1 MYSWFNNRIGNLK
14 ISSKFL
20 LVVVP
25 MGFALLALFG
35 ALINQQTAL
44 IRTTEQEL
52 SGVEKAPKY
61 LKLMESIQR
70 HRGLAQISKNG
81 DSSVQ
86 AKLEEQVR
94 DVEAMLSDLAT
105 ALPET
110 WEQSRKTLGEVTG
123 AWRTLK
129 QSELTSSASQSFASH
144 SQLVQQIIRLVRDS
158 ADDSTMTFDPE
169 PATYYLISALNFDLP
184 LLHEQIAILRGK
196 LSAYAAKGQ
205 AEPSV
210 LAESHTRLNLLGVFA
225 SNLVQSYDKVESA
238 GFKLDGGVKEHLQR
252 FRSDMKQLDGLLVRL
267 EQNPGALAGPEV
279 FKEVSGYLENMSKLK
294 ELSLEQLAF
303 ALNQRVE
310 REQRNIFESLMIGA
324 GLALLVL
331 AVLWITLRKVA
342 ADTAVLLQ
350 QAKHLASFDL
360 REYTKLDSKDE
371 MGLVSRSIENIR
383 LAQRDAVLDMDRLS
397 QGLLQSATTMSAAT
411 GQIVE
416 SAAEQSD
423 ASSTVASA
431 IEELSVSVG
440 QVSEQC
446 NVANSLA
453 TQTGSASSEGLTLVR
468 NSRASMEEIGRA
480 SQALA
485 ETMGGL
491 GKRSEDISSIILTIE
506 EIAEQTNLLALNAA
520 IEAARAG
527 EQGRGFAVVA
537 DEVRR
542 LSERTADSTRS
553 IAELV
558 TAIQQDT
565 QSAIQDVAGWK
576 ERIASGVSLSA
587 NTEHQMQK
595 INQDS
600 GSTEGAIQ
608 EINQALSEQS
618 EASQMIARQVE
629 TIAQMTEESQSA
641 AQSVRQV
648 AEEVKH
654 TSEQLKAFVQ
664 KYQTA

>member
-1 MYSWFNNRIGNLK
+1 MINWFSNRIGNLK
-14 ISSKFL
+14 MSYKFL
-20 LVVVP
+20 LVVAP
-25 MGFALLALFG
+25 MMLALASLFG

-52 SGVEKAPKY
+52 VGVVEVPKY
-61 LKLMESIQR
+61 LRLMESIQR
-70 HRGLAQISKNG
+70 HRGLDQLAKNG

-86 AKLEEQVR
+86 GKLNEQAR
-94 DVEAMLSDLAT
+94 DVEALLDELKAEIPADWTQTHESLAS
-105 ALPET
+105 AAQA
-110 WEQSRKTLGEVTG
+110 WQS
-123 AWRTLK
+123 LK
-129 QSELTSSASQSFASH
+129 QGQSSANAAQSFAQH
-144 SQLVQQIIRLVRDS
+144 SQLVQLVIQMLRDS

-169 PATYYLISALNFDLP
+169 AATYYLISALNFDLP
-184 LLHEQIAILRGK
+184 LLHEQVAILRGK
-196 LSAYAAKGQ
+196 LTGYAQRGQ
-205 AEPSV
+205 AEPGV
-210 LAESHTRLNLLGVFA
+210 LAESQTRLNLIGIFA
-225 SNLVQSYDKVESA
+225 NNLVLSYDKVESA
-238 GFKLDGGVKEHLQR
+238 GFSVDQGVKTHLQQ
-252 FRSDMKQLDGLLVRL
+252 FRADMDKLANLLAAL
-267 EQNPGALAGPEV
+267 EQSPTAISGQDV
-279 FKEVSGYLENMSKLK
+279 FSQVSGYLDNVSKLK
-294 ELSLEQLAF
+294 DLSLEQLSA
-303 ALNQRVE
+303 ALEQRID
-310 REQRNIFESLMIGA
+310 REQASIAQSMVIG
-324 GLALLVL
+324 GLLAAVVLV
-331 AVLWITLRKVA
+331 VLWVTLRKVA
-342 ADTAVLLQ
+342 KDTDTLLA
-350 QAKHLASFDL
+350 QAKHLAAFDL
-360 REYTKLDSKDE
+360 RPNRLLESSDE
-371 MGLVSRSIENIR
+371 MGLVSSSIEEIR
-383 LAQRDAVLDMDRLS
+383 LAQRQAVLDMDNLS
-397 QGLLQSATTMSAAT
+397 QGLLQSATTMSTAT

-416 SAAEQSD
+416 SATEQSD

-446 NVANSLA
+446 NVANGLA
-453 TQTGSASSEGLTLVR
+453 TQTGSASSDGLALVR
-468 NSRASMEEIGRA
+468 NSRTSMEEIGRA

-491 GKRSEDISSIILTIE
+491 GKRSEDISSIIQTIE
-506 EIAEQTNLLALNAA
+506 DIAEQTNLLALNAA

-576 ERIASGVSLSA
+576 ERIASGVALSA
-587 NTEHQMQK
+587 NTEQQMQR

-629 TIAQMTEESQSA
+629 TIAQMTEEAQSA

-648 AEEVKH
+648 ADEVKQ
-654 TSEQLKAFVQ
+654 TSERLKAFVQ
-664 KYQTA
+664 KYQIA

>member
-52 SGVEKAPKY
+52 SGVQKAPKY